1 MVIPLLETSYW
12 LVKNIQYVIAL
23 IFGLSTILFSVAA
36 WYIFR
41 WFIPSPLSLIPF
53 LRSTSKTKAARKT
66 RSTRGKGDVK
76 PTLGDRKPT
85 TRSSTRNRKASD
97 TNGSI
102 LGGMGTIISSTL
114 GSTLILCSIASS
126 LVCAYSLTERGCY
139 TLRHLGI
146 IEWLPWKEGLK
157 CYRTRWD
164 WFADLIGEFMLTV
177 LQSHEFGQSNLKSM

>member
-85 TRSSTRNRKASD
+85 T
-97 TNGSI
+97 SI
-102 LGGMGTIISSTL
+102 TGLIVLECIL
-114 GSTLILCSIASS
+114 ALILCSIASS